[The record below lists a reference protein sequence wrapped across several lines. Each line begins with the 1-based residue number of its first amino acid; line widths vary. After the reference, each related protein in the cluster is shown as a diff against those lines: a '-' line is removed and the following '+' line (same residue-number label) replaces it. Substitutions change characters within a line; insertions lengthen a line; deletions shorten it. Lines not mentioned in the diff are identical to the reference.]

1 MATPVRMIS
10 DSPHLLRNAREF
22 RAAVRELDA
31 LLDALLD
38 AEGPADDKERLAFLS
53 VLVQEYEDRTD
64 PLDEAGGSPQEVVA
78 FMLEQRG
85 MNRTDLAPL
94 MGGRARVSEFFSG
107 RRRLSIEQVRALRAA
122 LGIPADM
129 LIE

>member
-1 MATPVRMIS
+1 MATPVRLTS
-10 DSPHLLRNAREF
+10 DSPHLLRHAREF

-31 LLDALLD
+31 LLDA
-38 AEGPADDKERLAFLS
+38 EGPAEDRERLAFRS

>member
-22 RAAVRELDA
+22 RAAVREV
-31 LLDALLD
+31 DALLD
-38 AEGPADDKERLAFLS
+38 AEGPAEDKERLAFLS
-53 VLVQEYEDRTD
+53 VLVQEYEDRTN
-64 PLDEAGGSPQEVVA
+64 PLDEARGSPQEIVA

-85 MNRTDLAPL
+85 MRRTDLAPL

-107 RRRLSIEQVRALRAA
+107 RRRLSLEQVRALRAA

>member
-1 MATPVRMIS
+1 MATPVRLIS

-31 LLDALLD
+31 LLDA
-38 AEGPADDKERLAFLS
+38 EGSADDKERLAFLS

-129 LIE
+129 LID

>member
-1 MATPVRMIS
+1 MATHVRL
-10 DSPHLLRNAREF
+10 DNAPPHLLRNVREF
-22 RAAVRELDA
+22 RAAVREV
-31 LLDALLD
+31 DALLD
-38 AEGPADDKERLAFLS
+38 AEGPAEDRERLAFLS

-64 PLDEAGGSPQEVVA
+64 PLDEAGGSPRDVVA

-85 MNRTDLAPL
+85 MKRSDLSPL
-94 MGGRARVSEFFSG
+94 MGGKARVSEFFSG
-107 RRRLSIEQVRALRAA
+107 RRRLSIEQVRALRTA

>member
-22 RAAVRELDA
+22 RAAVREV
-31 LLDALLD
+31 DALLD
-38 AEGPADDKERLAFLS
+38 AEGPAEDKERLAFLS
-53 VLVQEYEDRTD
+53 VLVQEYEDRTN
-64 PLDEAGGSPQEVVA
+64 PLDEARGSPQEIVA

-85 MNRTDLAPL
+85 MRRTDLAPL
-94 MGGRARVSEFFSG
+94 MGGRARTCSME
-107 RRRLSIEQVRALRAA
+107 RRRRPEKNSDTRALRAA

-129 LIE
+129 LID

>member
-1 MATPVRMIS
+1 MATPVRLTS
-10 DSPHLLRNAREF
+10 DSPHLLRHAREF

-31 LLDALLD
+31 LLDA
-38 AEGPADDKERLAFLS
+38 EGPAEDRERLAFRS

-129 LIE
+129 LID

>member
-1 MATPVRMIS
+1 MATPVRLIS

-31 LLDALLD
+31 LLDA
-38 AEGPADDKERLAFLS
+38 EGPAEDRERLAFRS

-129 LIE
+129 LID